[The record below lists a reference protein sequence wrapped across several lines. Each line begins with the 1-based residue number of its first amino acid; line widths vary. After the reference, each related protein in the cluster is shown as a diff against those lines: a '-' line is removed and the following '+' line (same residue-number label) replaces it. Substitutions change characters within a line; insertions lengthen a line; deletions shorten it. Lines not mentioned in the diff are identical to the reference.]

1 MTIDDRLAVLVID
14 NGVPVT
20 HAATVVHRD
29 QYVMHI
35 STDVPLTLAL
45 GSVVALLAPGGG
57 AVAPDGSATSLA
69 LVSERFGSSVTALRL
84 LERRNRPRPGTDL
97 DPELTSTRN

>member
-1 MTIDDRLAVLVID
+1 MTIDDRLTVLVID

-45 GSVVALLAPGGG
+45 GSIVALLAPGGG
-57 AVAPDGSATSLA
+57 AAAPDGSATSLA

-84 LERRNRPRPGTDL
+84 LERRNRPRPGPDR
-97 DPELTSTRN
+97 DPELTANRN